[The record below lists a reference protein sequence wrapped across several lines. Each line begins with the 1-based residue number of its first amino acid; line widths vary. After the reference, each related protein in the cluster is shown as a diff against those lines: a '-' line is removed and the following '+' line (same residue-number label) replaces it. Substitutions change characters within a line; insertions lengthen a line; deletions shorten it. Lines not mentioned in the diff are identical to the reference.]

1 MIGIRRGDYKRIGI
15 GDARNENAGIASR
28 NDDNLVPYAGSLEH
42 IGEIGG
48 LESFRQPSGVDSE
61 AVAGSVR
68 GKDEE
73 QNVAVAVHPFC
84 LRLQCCSERFDGG
97 IAASLRVES
106 HNNRISSES
115 ARDDLCSASR

>member
-1 MIGIRRGDYKRIGI
+1 
-15 GDARNENAGIASR
+15 
-28 NDDNLVPYAGSLEH
+28 VPYAGSLEH

-84 LRLQCCSERFDGG
+84 LRLQCCGERFDGG
-97 IAASLRVES
+97 IAASLRVEAYD
-106 HNNRISSES
+106 HRIGFEA
-115 ARDDLCSASR
+115 ARDDFRCAGRLSAENALTAE